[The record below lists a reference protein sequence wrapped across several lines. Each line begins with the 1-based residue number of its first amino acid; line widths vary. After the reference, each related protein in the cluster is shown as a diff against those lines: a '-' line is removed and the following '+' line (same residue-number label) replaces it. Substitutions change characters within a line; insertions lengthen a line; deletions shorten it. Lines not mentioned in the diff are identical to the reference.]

1 MSHIYQSLR
10 VRQVFGVV
18 STDDIIPGRYK
29 HASTDPSELATHVF
43 ENMVPGLAATFKPGD
58 VISCDDTFGIG
69 SSREQAVSSLLAAGV
84 VAVFAP
90 RFGRIFFRNSWNLGL
105 LAIEIDSLPALEGEI
120 IDLEPSQGLVKTPSG
135 IVQFTPPST
144 EMLEMV
150 KHGGLLA
157 QIRKQLVETAIK
169 DTSQ

>member
-29 HASTDPSELATHVF
+29 HASTDPAELATHVF
-43 ENMVPGLAATFKPGD
+43 ENMIPGLAATFKPGD
-58 VISCDDTFGIG
+58 AISCNDTFGIG

-105 LAIEIDSLPALEGEI
+105 LAIEIDNLPASEGEV
-120 IDLEPSQGLVKTPSG
+120 IDIEPSQGLVKSPSA
-135 IVQFTPPST
+135 IAQFIPPSQ
-144 EMLEMV
+144 EMLDMV

-157 QIRKQLVETAIK
+157 KIRKQLVGQSAK
-169 DTSQ
+169 N